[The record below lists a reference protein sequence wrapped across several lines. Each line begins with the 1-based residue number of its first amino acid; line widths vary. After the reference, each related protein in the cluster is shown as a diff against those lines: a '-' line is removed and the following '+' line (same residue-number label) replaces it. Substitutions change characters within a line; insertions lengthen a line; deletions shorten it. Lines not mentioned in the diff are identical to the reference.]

1 MTRRLTQGRLRLDK
15 IHSPAQRTDLTGGSK
30 CGIKQPETPVTVRIS
45 YMNLYKTWIRPFLFK
60 LNPEDAHNLAKTLL
74 KFRYLGHLV
83 GKERLFVRDER
94 LRVNLGG
101 MSIRNPVGLAPGF
114 DKDCEMLGSL
124 GVFGFGYVVSG
135 SVMCE
140 PRPGNPRPRMVRLP
154 EQKAVVSCMGL
165 PSKGVAYVSGRLRH
179 YPQRHVPLVVNC
191 NGFNLQEYIKLI
203 EVIQPLADG
212 LEISLSCSNE
222 ADAGGDFLDPR
233 IAETLFVEIAKR
245 KTKPIFVKIPSYATE
260 EDRQKRLDLVE
271 RALRYSI
278 DGFATSFGSR
288 LEDRRLATGYGTLS
302 GKPLFQEMLRVV
314 KDLYQVTRGRCH
326 IKARGGIFS
335 AEDAFEAIALGGST
349 VEVYTG
355 LIYEGWTVARDIN
368 RGLLKLLDE
377 QHIKNVASLR
387 GVKVA

>member
-1 MTRRLTQGRLRLDK
+1 
-15 IHSPAQRTDLTGGSK
+15 
-30 CGIKQPETPVTVRIS
+30 
-45 YMNLYKTWIRPFLFK
+45 MNLYKTWIRPFLFK
-60 LNPEDAHNLAKTLL
+60 LNPEVAHDLVTTLL
-74 KFRYLGHLV
+74 KFRYLAHLV
-83 GKERLFVRDER
+83 GKETLFVNDER

-114 DKDCEMLGSL
+114 DKDCEMLDSL
-124 GVFGFGYVVSG
+124 GIFGFGYIVSG

-140 PRPGNPRPRMVRLP
+140 PRPGNPRPRMARLP

-165 PSKGVAYVSGRLRH
+165 PSKGLDYVSGRLRH
-179 YPQRHVPLVVNC
+179 HPQRPVPLVVNC
-191 NGFNLQEYIKLI
+191 NGFTLHEYVKLM

-233 IAETLFVEIAKR
+233 TAETLFAEMAKR
-245 KTKPIFVKIPSYATE
+245 KTKPIFVKFPCYATE

-271 RALRYSI
+271 RAMRYSV
-278 DGFATSFGSR
+278 DGFTASVGPR
-288 LEDRRLATGYGTLS
+288 LEDKRLATGYGALS

-335 AEDAFEAIALGGST
+335 PEDAFEAIAMGGST
-349 VEVYTG
+349 VEVYSG
-355 LIYEGWTVARDIN
+355 LIYEGWTVAKNIN
-368 RGLLKLLDE
+368 QGLLKLLE
-377 QHIKNVASLR
+377 EHHITSVTSLR
-387 GVKVA
+387 GAMAA